1 MKEPAVAD
9 STCLI
14 VLERIRRLEL
24 LRGLFEPLVIPPS
37 VQEEFGRAVD
47 WLIVQAPSDLRL
59 IRVLRLVVDDGE
71 AEAIALALEK
81 GWQLILDDRK
91 ARSWAKRLG
100 IRIIG
105 TAGVLIR
112 AKQAGLIPSVK
123 PLLEAM
129 QQEGF
134 RMDPVLMAEVLRL
147 AGE

>member
-1 MKEPAVAD
+1 VKEPAVAD

-81 GWQLILDDRK
+81 GWQRIVDDRK

>member
-1 MKEPAVAD
+1 VKEPAVAD

-81 GWQLILDDRK
+81 GWQRIVDDRK
-91 ARSWAKRLG
+91 ARSWAKQLG

>member
-81 GWQLILDDRK
+81 GWQRIVDDRK

>member
-81 GWQLILDDRK
+81 GWQLIVDDRK

-129 QQEGF
+129 QQ
-134 RMDPVLMAEVLRL
+134 AEVLRL

>member
-24 LRGLFEPLVIPPS
+24 LHGLFEPLVIPPS

-81 GWQLILDDRK
+81 GWQLIVDDRK

>member
-81 GWQLILDDRK
+81 GWQRIVDDRK
-91 ARSWAKRLG
+91 ARSWAKQLG